1 MHKKKFNNNDQ
12 VKFSK
17 LSGDLNPIHLDQS
30 YAANTLFQK
39 IVVHGLNIVIWSL
52 EKVIPSN
59 IKNIIRIK
67 INFLKIVYLNE
78 EIFLNVIKKNKNEI
92 QIIIKSKIEEKIIIK
107 TFISNK
113 KIFFKRNIH
122 NLNYNKKI
130 ILKRKILK
138 KINGFLYLQKNIK
151 LIKRNFPKINN
162 TIAVEKIIR
171 LISLSRL
178 VGIQLNSN
186 PGILASIDLS
196 FQNCNLKNKILFK
209 VKKFIKKFSFCELD
223 IEGNGIKAKI
233 EAFIIPE
240 LNDFSFKKIKQ
251 KIPKKLFLR
260 KNVLI
265 IGGSNGLGEIA
276 VKILCALDA
285 NVTFT
290 YNNNYINAKRIILDI
305 KKNHLKCKCV
315 KFNVTKIKKKD
326 TKFLKSKEFENI
338 YYFPTPKIMPTK
350 KFNND
355 LYKKYLNYYVLS
367 FKKILKNIKN
377 CSKKKIKIFFPSTI
391 YISEKNKKFQEYV
404 NAKKKAENI
413 CNSINKRNNLQYHV
427 LYERLPRIL
436 TRQSSSFYDLN
447 YSDGFKIILN
457 IIKKLNNIK

>member
-1 MHKKKFNNNDQ
+1 MYKKKFNNNDQ

-52 EKVIPSN
+52 EKVISSN

-78 EIFLNVIKKNKNEI
+78 EIFLNAIKKNKNEI

-186 PGILASIDLS
+186 PGIFTSIDLS
-196 FQNCNLKNKILFK
+196 LF
-209 VKKFIKKFSFCELD
+209 
-223 IEGNGIKAKI
+223 
-233 EAFIIPE
+233 
-240 LNDFSFKKIKQ
+240 
-251 KIPKKLFLR
+251 R
-260 KNVLI
+260 LI
-265 IGGSNGLGEIA
+265 N
-276 VKILCALDA
+276 
-285 NVTFT
+285 
-290 YNNNYINAKRIILDI
+290 
-305 KKNHLKCKCV
+305 
-315 KFNVTKIKKKD
+315 
-326 TKFLKSKEFENI
+326 
-338 YYFPTPKIMPTK
+338 
-350 KFNND
+350 
-355 LYKKYLNYYVLS
+355 
-367 FKKILKNIKN
+367 
-377 CSKKKIKIFFPSTI
+377 
-391 YISEKNKKFQEYV
+391 
-404 NAKKKAENI
+404 
-413 CNSINKRNNLQYHV
+413 
-427 LYERLPRIL
+427 
-436 TRQSSSFYDLN
+436 
-447 YSDGFKIILN
+447 
-457 IIKKLNNIK
+457 